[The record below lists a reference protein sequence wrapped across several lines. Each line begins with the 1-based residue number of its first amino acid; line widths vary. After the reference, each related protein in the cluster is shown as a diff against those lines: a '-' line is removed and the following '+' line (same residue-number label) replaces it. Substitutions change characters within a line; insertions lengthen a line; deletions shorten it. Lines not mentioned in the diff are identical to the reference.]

1 MIGGHRM
8 KDYTFTQQFALIGL
22 NGLDSLHSSTAKT
35 AVMRG
40 IVAAKFLESNFDV
53 LESGTTEKF
62 EEAWKKAEGQIRKLD
77 KKTAKSLEQE
87 VTTVLKAMDVLD
99 EVQDILACDMNFDS
113 ANVNIKVYRAD
124 MTLYQRIVES
134 IRAEIL
140 EEGEITA
147 ECFGFLWL
155 MRESCCIHDFF
166 SIEEQKYLEQRI
178 LNLKP
183 QKPNYAFMWEQEFH
197 KSLESLA
204 LRYLRGKSNL
214 FKNPYL
220 QGVNLLFP
228 FLERRQAIFI
238 DFVVLGTTV
247 ASRRMAVMEY
257 LSQRGHYVEEVK
269 MGTETLLKID
279 NHYYRIFPATRSVRI
294 PIQGIDLVPVYK

>member
-1 MIGGHRM
+1 MIGGYHM
-8 KDYTFTQQFALIGL
+8 KEYTFTQQFALIGL

-40 IVAAKFLESNFDV
+40 IVAAKFLESNFDM
-53 LESGTTEKF
+53 LEAEDTKEF
-62 EEAWKKAEGQIRKLD
+62 QEAWKTVADQIRKLSR
-77 KKTAKSLEQE
+77 KEAKNLEKE
-87 VTTVLKAMDVLD
+87 IVTVLEADGVLE
-99 EVQDILACDMNFDS
+99 EVQDILACDMNYDS
-113 ANVNIKVYRAD
+113 ANVNIKVYRTD

-140 EEGEITA
+140 EEGVITA

-166 SIEEQKYLEQRI
+166 SAEEQRCLEQRI
-178 LNLKP
+178 LALKP
-183 QKPNYAFMWEQEFH
+183 QNPTYAFLWEQEFH

-204 LRYLRGKSNL
+204 VRYLKGKSNL

-247 ASRRMAVMEY
+247 KSRRIAVMQY
-257 LSQRGHYVEEVK
+257 LSERGHYVEEVK
-269 MGTETLLKID
+269 IGTETLLKID
-279 NHYYRIFPATRSVRI
+279 NHYYRVFPATRSVRI
-294 PIQGIDLVPVYK
+294 PVQGIDLIPAYK